1 MQPLTVTEKEWPFR
15 SLGSICEAEE
25 RSIKI
30 HGEHVKWNTTNTTP
44 REGSL
49 RRCLGSEPNSPCSPP
64 THTFILH
71 KNTDMELE
79 FLSFYLRLGL
89 INL

>member
-30 HGEHVKWNTTNTTP
+30 HGEHVKWNTTNTMPPGGQPATLSGLGTEFPMFTP
-44 REGSL
+44 
-49 RRCLGSEPNSPCSPP
+49 N
-64 THTFILH
+64 THFH
-71 KNTDMELE
+71 
-79 FLSFYLRLGL
+79 FA
-89 INL
+89 